1 MLRLILVA
9 LLSTHCIAFQ
19 GPVFAVKSPATQL
32 FAKKKKSRNSGQ
44 GFGSTTPPPVQ
55 PAATESSSSS
65 SDAPS
70 TSGLQSVE
78 TGASN
83 AIPRFAPDPVA
94 GDLNIPVE
102 ERTKTLLRDQ
112 YGLRTLEDQK
122 REEKLIEQ
130 KRKIQKLTEE
140 AKKDENFDIMAV
152 LPTPLLVFIDR
163 FLKLGA
169 AISTITFVIAG
180 AGITL
185 EAWATTTGN
194 ALPQNIDDFIVNTV
208 EPNFT
213 YGLVILLSFSVSL
226 GLFASAQLGSS
237 GSQYSEDP

>member
-32 FAKKKKSRNSGQ
+32 YAKKKKSRSNSGQ
-44 GFGSTTPPPVQ
+44 GFGSSTTPPPAK
-55 PAATESSSSS
+55 PAATESS

-78 TGASN
+78 SGASN

-152 LPTPLLVFIDR
+152 LPAPLLIFIDR
-163 FLKLGA
+163 FLKIGA
-169 AISTITFVIAG
+169 AISTLTFVIAG

-213 YGLVILLSFSVSL
+213 YGLVVLLSFSVSL

-237 GSQYSEDP
+237 GSKYSEDP